1 MKLIAF
7 DTSTE
12 STSVALSIDGSV
24 QLWQQETPQQH
35 AKLLLGVIDRLL
47 AEAGIARS
55 ALDAIA
61 FGRGPGSFTGVR
73 LATAVAQGLSFG
85 LDRPAVPVSTLAA
98 LAQAA
103 LPQAAG
109 RPVLAL
115 LDARMGELYAGLY
128 RTDPESG
135 MALLTPEQVVAPAA
149 LSVAGTGAI
158 GVCGGGYRVYAAQL
172 PESLQA
178 RLQPVSGPGTEAP
191 GADAIA
197 RLAVRQLARG
207 IEEPPLPVYLRDRV
221 ALTEAE
227 RRAAHSPAGR

>member
-12 STSVALSIDGSV
+12 WTSVALAIDGEV
-24 QLWQQETPQQH
+24 QRWQQETPQQH

-98 LAQAA
+98 LAHAA
-103 LPQAAG
+103 GPQAAG

-115 LDARMGELYAGLY
+115 LDARMGELYAGVFEVDGDGVEA
-128 RTDPESG
+128 R
-135 MALLTPEQVVAPAA
+135 MAEQVVAPA
-149 LSVAGTGAI
+149 LLVLPMGGPVA
-158 GVCGGGYRVYAAQL
+158 VCGGGYPVYAEKL
-172 PESLQA
+172 PAALRGA
-178 RLQPVSGPGTEAP
+178 LVPMDAPGTQVP
-191 GADAIA
+191 GATSIA
-197 RLAVRQLARG
+197 RLAARQLAVG
-207 IEEPPLPVYLRDRV
+207 PLAAPLPVYLRDRV
-221 ALTEAE
+221 AQTEAE
-227 RRAAHSPAGR
+227 RRSVHSPAGR